1 MNTVGAAVLL
11 ALGCLFWLVGHRR
24 ARTVR
29 ELTPPHLPSPP
40 SVTFV
45 LPVRGTHLNSAAN
58 WVAQVHGHGYPGV
71 CEHIFVVAEQDD
83 EARLLIEQL
92 QKDGSLHSNNL
103 RVLVAGHATRTSQ
116 KLHQQLAGI
125 RASSSEMVLLLD
137 DDMLLHPGAVG
148 WLAQALRDDPSALAA
163 CGFSFDVPATK
174 TLLSHVGCMLRL
186 VMAIG
191 LTGGDKASGGDV
203 GKAWGGCCMIRAADL
218 GDEGPGSLL
227 FHWQDNGYSDDWIL
241 TQLGKRLGRP
251 IVNPPGCLFLN
262 LVRYPSLR
270 PLFNFHARQMYV
282 LDTYLPPEHTY
293 HNETASGGGGG
304 GTGAYVSL
312 VDAEENPS
320 PPPAR
325 RGGGSLSPSHAQLH
339 HAEKGVASRVCSALC
354 GDGHRIE
361 AWLLLH
367 ALLLAGLWLHV
378 AAALVAMQLVLLP
391 LAAIDAWRLSSP
403 DAVPLFSVPDNA
415 ALLEPPDWGASA
427 PLLAAAASLAAFG
440 LAVPLAL
447 AGGAHAVAMQSALL
461 SHLMVDGGERLQ
473 REARWSA
480 WRSVVGFGL
489 FLLLGVYWC
498 LEGFYSSSVVWSGIR
513 YFKRRGQA
521 MLVVAIRS
529 GNQ

>member
-137 DDMLLHPGAVG
+137 DDMLLHPGQPQPPPLPQPQPQPQPPPQPPPQPQPHLHPHPTFTLPSPGAVG

-218 GDEGPGSLL
+218 GDEAPGSLL

-282 LDTYLPPEHTY
+282 LDTYLPPERTY
-293 HNETASGGGGG
+293 RNETASG

-325 RGGGSLSPSHAQLH
+325 RSLSPSSHAQLH
-339 HAEKGVASRVCSALC
+339 PPSASTSVCSALC

-361 AWLLLH
+361 A
-367 ALLLAGLWLHV
+367 
-378 AAALVAMQLVLLP
+378 
-391 LAAIDAWRLSSP
+391 
-403 DAVPLFSVPDNA
+403 
-415 ALLEPPDWGASA
+415 
-427 PLLAAAASLAAFG
+427 
-440 LAVPLAL
+440 
-447 AGGAHAVAMQSALL
+447 
-461 SHLMVDGGERLQ
+461 
-473 REARWSA
+473 
-480 WRSVVGFGL
+480 
-489 FLLLGVYWC
+489 
-498 LEGFYSSSVVWSGIR
+498 
-513 YFKRRGQA
+513 
-521 MLVVAIRS
+521 
-529 GNQ
+529 